1 MNTVNLSTTGIA
13 ESLTVNTFYR
23 NGGNYIFRIESLDK
37 GTVVLQIFDAYGP
50 TGSFRTMS
58 ITLFTELFVRKNYT
72 KIKFFKSIK
81 TGLWMERRDY
91 ISNRMLSAER
101 YLVKQY

>member
-1 MNTVNLSTTGIA
+1 MNTVNLSTTRIA

-23 NGGNYIFRIESLDK
+23 NGGNNIFRIESLEH
-37 GTVVLQIFDAYGP
+37 GTIVLQIFDCNGP

-58 ITLFTELFVRKNYT
+58 IKVFTELFVRKNYT
-72 KIKFFKSIK
+72 LIRFFKSIK
-81 TGLWMERRDY
+81 TGYWMERRDY
-91 ISNRMLSAER
+91 VSNRMLSAER